1 MGRAVA
7 RHRPPQP
14 IVALT
19 PRHRTARQLA
29 LSWGVVPFCG
39 EPAHE
44 LDDLMGE
51 AAARVCDAG
60 LAAPGDV
67 IVITCGMHVF
77 ESGGTNLIK
86 AHTIG

>member
-77 ESGGTNLIK
+77 ESGGTK
-86 AHTIG
+86 DRKSVV